1 MALDI
6 TLFNFTCNFGGTRGF
21 SCLVLGAKSSQQ
33 LADHVKKYIRSFR
46 VLALDKWE
54 A

>member
-1 MALDI
+1 MELDI

-21 SCLVLGAKSSQQ
+21 PCRALEAKSSQQ

-46 VLALDKWE
+46 LLALDRWE